1 MKTLLLAA
9 LACAMS
15 VPAGAQWITQPTRGL
30 PRLADGKPDLKA
42 AAPRTSDGT
51 PDLSGIWRLDSQG
64 FGNDVTSHLKPDD
77 VAPSA
82 TALFK
87 ERSEN
92 LGRDHMSVLCL
103 PLGPG
108 YVTAGTMTKIVQ
120 TPTLIVMLND
130 DLTYRQIHMDGRSLE
145 KEPNP
150 TWMGYSVGRW
160 DGDTLVVESN
170 GFTERTWLDFGG
182 HPHTEAL
189 RVIERY
195 TRKDVGHLELQ
206 VTLEDPTLYS
216 TSITF
221 PVKGE
226 LVPDTELLE
235 YVCNENE
242 KDRARL
248 VGTLSDDRKNAVK
261 VAPAILATYVGTYEF
276 HSPREPERVTMVV
289 NVTMDKDELSI
300 DFGGA
305 GRMPLFSL
313 SDTLFSGGG
322 VRAWFVAD
330 EKGKVTELV
339 AETVEGQ
346 LKGTRRTDKPSP

>member
-1 MKTLLLAA
+1 MKTLAIALLAS
-9 LACAMS
+9 S
-15 VPAGAQWITQPTRGL
+15 VATPAAAQWIKHPTAGL
-30 PRLADGKPDLKA
+30 PRLTDGKPNLTA
-42 AAPRTSDGT
+42 PAPRTSDGK

-64 FGNDVTSHLKPDD
+64 FGNDVTSDLEPGA
-77 VAPSA
+77 VAASA
-82 TALFK
+82 RALFK

-92 LGRDHMSVLCL
+92 LGRDHMAVLCL

-108 YVTAGTMTKIVQ
+108 YITGGTETKIVQ

-145 KEPNP
+145 KEPSPN
-150 TWMGYSVGRW
+150 WMGYSVGRW
-160 DGDTLVVESN
+160 EGDTLVVESN
-170 GFTERTWLDFGG
+170 GFNDRTWLDFGG
-182 HPHTEAL
+182 HPHTEAM

-195 TRKDVGHLELQ
+195 ARKDIGHLDLQ

-216 TSITF
+216 KPITF

-226 LVPDTELLE
+226 LAPDTELLE

-261 VAPAILATYVGTYEF
+261 VAPAILAKYVGAYEF
-276 HSPREPERVTMVV
+276 HARTDPQRVIMVV
-289 NVTMDKDELSI
+289 NVTMQDDELSI
-300 DFGGA
+300 DFGGS
-305 GRMPLFSL
+305 GRRPLISL
-313 SDTLFSGGG
+313 AENLFSGGG
-322 VRAWFVAD
+322 VRAWFVMD
-330 EKGKVTELV
+330 EKGAVTELV

-346 LKGTRRTDKPSP
+346 MKGTRK

>member
-1 MKTLLLAA
+1 M
-9 LACAMS
+9 
-15 VPAGAQWITQPTRGL
+15 
-30 PRLADGKPDLKA
+30 
-42 AAPRTSDGT
+42 
-51 PDLSGIWRLDSQG
+51 SGIWRLDSQG
-64 FGNDVTSHLKPDD
+64 YGNDVASHLKQEE

-92 LGRDHMSVLCL
+92 LARDHMSILCL

-108 YVTAGTMTKIVQ
+108 YITGGTMAKIIQ
-120 TPTLIVMLND
+120 TPTLIVMLNE

-150 TWMGYSVGRW
+150 SWMGYSVGRW
-160 DGDTLVVESN
+160 EGDTLVVESN

-182 HPHTEAL
+182 HPHTEVL
-189 RVIERY
+189 RVTERY
-195 TRKDVGHLELQ
+195 TRKSLGTIELQ
-206 VTLEDPTLYS
+206 VTLDDASLYAR
-216 TSITF
+216 SITF
-221 PVKGE
+221 PVKAE

-248 VGTLSDDRKNAVK
+248 VGTLSDDRKNSVK
-261 VAPAILATYVGTYEF
+261 VAPAILAKYVGSYEF

-289 NVTMDKDELSI
+289 NVTMDKDELSL
-300 DFGGA
+300 DFNGA

-313 SDTLFSGGG
+313 SDNLFSGGG
-322 VRAWFVAD
+322 VRAWFVSD
-330 EKGKVTELV
+330 EKGNVTELV

-346 LKGTRRTDKPSP
+346 LKGTRVVK

>member
-1 MKTLLLAA
+1 MRTLLVTAF
-9 LACAMS
+9 ACLMS
-15 VPAGAQWITQPTRGL
+15 APATAQWIKEPTRGL
-30 PRLADGKPDLKA
+30 PRLADGKPDLKRA
-42 AAPRTSDGT
+42 MPRTADGK

-64 FGNDVTSHLKPDD
+64 FGNDVASHLKPED

-82 TALFK
+82 AALFK
-87 ERSEN
+87 ERNEN

-108 YVTAGTMTKIVQ
+108 YITGGTMAKIVQ

-130 DLTYRQIHMDGRSLE
+130 DLTYRQIHLDGRSLE

-150 TWMGYSVGRW
+150 SWMGYSVGHW
-160 DGDTLVVESN
+160 EGDTLVVESN
-170 GFTERTWLDFGG
+170 GFTGRTWLDFGG

-195 TRKDVGHLELQ
+195 TRTDVGTLELR
-206 VTLEDPTLYS
+206 VTLEDPSVYAK
-216 TSITF
+216 SITF

-261 VAPAILATYVGTYEF
+261 VAPAILAKYVGSYEF

-289 NVTMDKDELSI
+289 NVTLDKDELSM
-300 DFGGA
+300 DLGGA
-305 GRMPLFSL
+305 GRMPLVSL
-313 SDTLFSGGG
+313 SDNLFSGGG
-322 VRAWFVAD
+322 VRAWFVTD
-330 EKGKVTELV
+330 EKGNVTELV

-346 LKGTRRTDKPSP
+346 LKGTRLAK